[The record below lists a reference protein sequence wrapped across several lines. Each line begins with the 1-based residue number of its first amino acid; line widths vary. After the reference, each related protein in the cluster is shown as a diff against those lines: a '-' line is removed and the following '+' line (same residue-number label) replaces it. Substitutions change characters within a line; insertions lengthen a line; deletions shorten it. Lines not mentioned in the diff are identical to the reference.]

1 MKTRH
6 LFVPGLAVAILAFAG
21 FVTNNLNGRKMC
33 SVNNK
38 DCPLKQKKQVT
49 QPQGSSP
56 DELHYGG
63 LNRLIVSTFR

>member
-6 LFVPGLAVAILAFAG
+6 LFVPGLAVAVLAFAG
-21 FVTNNLNGRKMC
+21 FVTNNLNSRKMC

-38 DCPLKQKKQVT
+38 NCPLKQKKRVT
-49 QPQGSSP
+49 EPQGSSP
-56 DELHYGG
+56 DDLHYGG

>member
-6 LFVPGLAVAILAFAG
+6 LIVPGLAVAVLAVAG
-21 FVTNNLNGRKMC
+21 VITNNLNNRKMC
-33 SVNNK
+33 SVSNK
-38 DCPLKQKKQVT
+38 NCPLKQKKQVT
-49 QPQGSSP
+49 KPQGSSP

>member
-6 LFVPGLAVAILAFAG
+6 LFVPGLAVAVLAFAG
-21 FVTNNLNGRKMC
+21 FVTNNLNSRKMC

-38 DCPLKQKKQVT
+38 NCPLKQKKQAT
-49 QPQGSSP
+49 EPQGSSP

>member
-6 LFVPGLAVAILAFAG
+6 LIVPLAAVSVLAIAG
-21 FVTNNLNGRKMC
+21 FITNNLNNRKMC

-38 DCPLKQKKQVT
+38 NCPLKQKKQVI

>member
-6 LFVPGLAVAILAFAG
+6 LIVPLAAVSILGIAG
-21 FVTNNLNGRKMC
+21 VITNNFNNRKMC

-38 DCPLKQKKQVT
+38 NFPLKQKKQVT
-49 QPQGSSP
+49 KPQGSSP

-63 LNRLIVSTFR
+63 INRLIVSTFR

>member
-1 MKTRH
+1 MKARH
-6 LFVPGLAVAILAFAG
+6 LFVPGLAITVLAVAG
-21 FVTNNLNGRKMC
+21 MVTNNFANRKMC

-38 DCPLKQKKQVT
+38 NCPLKQKKQVT

>member
-6 LFVPGLAVAILAFAG
+6 LFVPGLAVAVLAFAG

-38 DCPLKQKKQVT
+38 ECPLKQKKQVT

-63 LNRLIVSTFR
+63 L

>member
-6 LFVPGLAVAILAFAG
+6 LFVTGLAVAVLAFAG

-38 DCPLKQKKQVT
+38 NCPLKQKKQVT

>member
-1 MKTRH
+1 MKTRQ
-6 LFVPGLAVAILAFAG
+6 LFVPGIAIAILAFAG
-21 FVTNNLNGRKMC
+21 FVTNNLNSRKMC

-38 DCPLKQKKQVT
+38 NCPLKQKKQVT

>member
-1 MKTRH
+1 MKTKH
-6 LFVPGLAVAILAFAG
+6 LFVPGLAVAVLAFAG

-38 DCPLKQKKQVT
+38 NCPLKQKKQVT

>member
-6 LFVPGLAVAILAFAG
+6 LFVPGLAVAVLAFAG

>member
-6 LFVPGLAVAILAFAG
+6 LFVPGLAVAVLAFAG
-21 FVTNNLNGRKMC
+21 FVTSNLNSRKMC

-38 DCPLKQKKQVT
+38 NCPLKQKKQVT

-56 DELHYGG
+56 DDLHYGG